1 MTMKEMIKENNKLRE
16 QMTPDNKDYY
26 EDIVVYFRSSE
37 ADRTQS
43 EQLLLKLAHQV
54 LEAQQ
59 KGINARQLLGVDAV
73 EYSRTQV
80 ATLAKRKTITGI
92 QYYIMIPWVALTM
105 FFFMEALVGFTA
117 QWLGGTMTTFNQ
129 ISLFSLIIIALGSI
143 LLIEAVTK
151 LLNRGN
157 EEETNAKPRINL
169 KTIGI
174 FVAVMVVILMIGYL
188 FGNLLPVFTVQPWAS
203 LLIAFIG
210 LVGSII
216 LFKRGK

>member
-1 MTMKEMIKENNKLRE
+1 MIKENNILRE

-26 EDIVVYFRSSE
+26 EDIVVYLRSSE

-59 KGINARQLLGVDAV
+59 KGINARQLLGGVDADD
-73 EYSRTQV
+73 YSRTQV

-117 QWLGGTMTTFNQ
+117 QWFGGKMTIFNQ

-151 LLNRGN
+151 LLNKGN
-157 EEETNAKPRINL
+157 EEKANEKPRINL

-174 FVAVMVVILMIGYL
+174 FVAVMAVILMIGYL

-203 LLIAFIG
+203 FLIAFIG